1 MISSLLGAFINVTI
15 LTRGAHWLLK
25 KRLSDDHKRSI
36 IVFGSVTLL
45 DFVIWTINKDLLS
58 ALHIMLFYY
67 VPFLILWLVTDI
79 LRARKKRNAI
89 RN

>member
-25 KRLSDDHKRSI
+25 KRVSDDHKRSI

>member
-1 MISSLLGAFINVTI
+1 MISSLLGAFINVTV

-25 KRLSDDHKRSI
+25 KRVSDDHKRSI
-36 IVFGSVTLL
+36 IVFGSVALL
-45 DFVIWTINKDLLS
+45 DLVIWMINKDLLS
-58 ALHIMLFYY
+58 ALHIVLFYY

>member
-25 KRLSDDHKRSI
+25 KRVSDDHKRSI

-45 DFVIWTINKDLLS
+45 DFAIWMINKDLFP
-58 ALHIMLFYY
+58 ALQIMLFYY
-67 VPFLILWLVTDI
+67 VPFLILWLLTDV
-79 LRARKKRNAI
+79 LRARRKSNVI
-89 RN
+89 QS

>member
-15 LTRGAHWLLK
+15 LTRGAHWILK
-25 KRLSDDHKRSI
+25 KRVSDDHKRSI
-36 IVFGSVTLL
+36 TVFGSVTIL
-45 DFVIWTINKDLLS
+45 DFIIWMISKDLLS

-67 VPFLILWLVTDI
+67 VPFLILWLLTDV
-79 LRARKKRNAI
+79 LRARRKRNAI

>member
-25 KRLSDDHKRSI
+25 KRVSDDGRRSI
-36 IVFGSVTLL
+36 IVFGSVTLI

-58 ALHIMLFYY
+58 ALQIMLFYY
-67 VPFLILWLVTDI
+67 IPFLILWLLTDI
-79 LRARKKRNAI
+79 LRARTKGNDI
-89 RN
+89 RH

>member
-45 DFVIWTINKDLLS
+45 DFVIWMINKDLLS

-79 LRARKKRNAI
+79 LRARKKRNVI

>member
-25 KRLSDDHKRSI
+25 KRISDDHKRSI
-36 IVFGSVTLL
+36 IVCGSVTLL

>member
-1 MISSLLGAFINVTI
+1 MVSSLLGAFINVTI

-25 KRLSDDHKRSI
+25 KGVSDDRKRSI

-45 DFVIWTINKDLLS
+45 DFVIWMINKGFLS
-58 ALHIMLFYY
+58 ALQIMLFYY
-67 VPFLILWLVTDI
+67 VPFLILWLLTDI
-79 LRARKKRNAI
+79 LRARRKKNAI

>member
-25 KRLSDDHKRSI
+25 KRVSDDRKRSI

-45 DFVIWTINKDLLS
+45 DSVIWMINKDFLS
-58 ALHIMLFYY
+58 ALQIMLFYY
-67 VPFLILWLVTDI
+67 VPFLILWLLTDI
-79 LRARKKRNAI
+79 LRARIKRNDI

>member
-25 KRLSDDHKRSI
+25 KRVSDDHKRSI

-45 DFVIWTINKDLLS
+45 DFAIWMINKDLFP
-58 ALHIMLFYY
+58 ALQIMLFYY
-67 VPFLILWLVTDI
+67 VPFLILWLLTDL
-79 LRARKKRNAI
+79 LRARRNSNVI
-89 RN
+89 QS

>member
-25 KRLSDDHKRSI
+25 KRVSDDHKRSI
-36 IVFGSVTLL
+36 IVFGSVTVL
-45 DFVIWTINKDLLS
+45 DFIIWMISKDLLS

-67 VPFLILWLVTDI
+67 VPFLILWLLTDV
-79 LRARKKRNAI
+79 LRARRKRNAI

>member
-1 MISSLLGAFINVTI
+1 MISSLLGAFINVTV

-25 KRLSDDHKRSI
+25 NKVSDDHKRSI
-36 IVFGSVTLL
+36 IAFGSVTLL
-45 DFVIWTINKDLLS
+45 DFVIWILNKDLLS

>member
-25 KRLSDDHKRSI
+25 KRFSDDHKRSI

-58 ALHIMLFYY
+58 ALPIMLFYY